1 MRHGAEGKEHG
12 VKNSFEGRRMKEFT
26 FEELVTFNGKDGKPV
41 YIAFERKV
49 YDVSKSPLWSS
60 GLHMN
65 RHPSGKD
72 LSGEISAAPH
82 GPEVFERYPQV
93 GILKKGPPEELKHL
107 PPMLQNLLQRFP
119 MARRHPHPMIVHF
132 PLAFLMGSSLFIL
145 LHLLFRKP
153 AFEITSFYLLI
164 LGAISSPFAMVTGLL
179 TWWVNYRLKL
189 TLFVKR
195 KIQLSILLLI
205 LEMILIVWRGSDS
218 AITDL
223 LYVIFVIL
231 LTPVVGLLG
240 YYGGQMTFPTEK

>member
-1 MRHGAEGKEHG
+1 
-12 VKNSFEGRRMKEFT
+12 MKEIT
-26 FEELVTFNGKDGKPV
+26 SEELVTSNGKDGRPV
-41 YIAFERKV
+41 YIAFEGRV

-93 GILKKGPPEELKHL
+93 GILEKGPPEELKHL

-132 PLAFLMGSSLFIL
+132 PLAFLMGSSLFVL

-153 AFEITSFYLLI
+153 AFEITSFYLLM
-164 LGAISSPFAMVTGLL
+164 LGAISSPFAMMTGLF

-205 LEMILIVWRGSDS
+205 FEIIIIVWRSS
-218 AITDL
+218 ITNISNPIYFIMIL
-223 LYVIFVIL
+223 L
-231 LTPVVGLLG
+231 LTPIVSLLG
-240 YYGGQMTFPTEK
+240 YYGGQMTFPTEKSG

>member
-1 MRHGAEGKEHG
+1 
-12 VKNSFEGRRMKEFT
+12 MKEFT
-26 FEELVTFNGKDGKPV
+26 SEELLTFNGKDGKPV
-41 YIAFERKV
+41 YIAFEGKV

-65 RHPSGKD
+65 RHPSGKN
-72 LSGEISAAPH
+72 LTGEISAAPH
-82 GPEVFERYPQV
+82 GPEVVERHPQV
-93 GILKKGPPEELKHL
+93 GILKKGPSEELRHL
-107 PPMLQNLLQRFP
+107 PPILENLLQQFP

-132 PLAFLMGSSLFIL
+132 PLAFLMAASLFIL
-145 LHLLFRKP
+145 LHLLFKKP

-195 KIQLSILLLI
+195 KIQFSILLLI
-205 LEMILIVWRGSDS
+205 LEMILIIWRSLTS
-218 AITDL
+218 AITNP
-223 LYVIFVIL
+223 LYFILMIL
-231 LTPVVGLLG
+231 LAPIVGLLG